1 MPPLEALW
9 DAFAA
14 GVYVL
19 FGLIHVDL
27 WRRRRERQGHLWL
40 AGASASALGVDLS
53 GLAMRHLPPPV
64 PPALVALNLLGV
76 TGATVCLYEL
86 ATFLGDRRSGRRAQ
100 ALQVVLAGLALAAAV
115 PALRGLSAGVLG
127 LAAGFL
133 VAALA
138 RAVQAAGSRHGGVA
152 TVARGFLFLIACL
165 LADVAM
171 ELGLVPVLQGL
182 PALGFIVL
190 FLASARSLADRQDRE
205 HLELVQLRG
214 DLERRV
220 EERTLALQE
229 ANQRLAEVSRT
240 DDLTGLANRRAF
252 LAACEAE
259 LLRARRSGRPF
270 SIVLGD
276 VDHFKR
282 VNDTWGHAVGDGV
295 LRAVAEAVRGALRQQ
310 DLVARWGGEELIL
323 LLCETGAT
331 GAGRAAETV
340 RAAVEALRVEA
351 GGASI
356 GVTLSLGV
364 AEHDV
369 GSSLDV
375 TIGEADRALYR
386 AKQAGR
392 NRVAA
397 AD

>member
-19 FGLIHVDL
+19 FGLNHVDL
-27 WRRRRERQGHLWL
+27 WRRRRERRGHLWL

-76 TGATVCLYEL
+76 AGATVCLYEL

-115 PALRGLSAGVLG
+115 PALRGLAAGVLG
-127 LAAGFL
+127 LAAAFL
-133 VAALA
+133 VAALG

-152 TVARGFLFLIACL
+152 TVARGFLFLVACL

-205 HLELVQLRG
+205 HLELVQLRA

-252 LAACEAE
+252 LEACEAE

-270 SIVLGD
+270 SIVLAD

-331 GAGRAAETV
+331 GAERAAETV

-351 GGASI
+351 AGDSI

-364 AEHDV
+364 AAHD
-369 GSSLDV
+369 GERSLDV

-397 AD
+397 AG